1 MKKRFWIAGI
11 CTALLVSANVQ
22 AEEAEGMLID
32 ESKIEKCSDTVTA
45 AMDCD
50 VLDFPGRKDGAV
62 IGEVLEEDELSR
74 TGTIDGV
81 WSRIVFQDEAGQDQ
95 TGYIPTSVLE
105 GYEASGSQKADTST
119 SDGEIQAGSIHKSA
133 GEGVFAD
140 AVDGVTS
147 VNDSGIPDEGVQV
160 GTPISVS
167 ADAALKSMGMFR
179 ITHYCPCSICCGPW
193 ANGITSTGVTA
204 VTNRTIAVDPE
215 QIPYGSKVVIN
226 GQVYVAEDC
235 GGAIDKNCIDIY
247 VGSHEEGESKGVY
260 YTEVYVIEE
269 GTSGEEP

>member
-1 MKKRFWIAGI
+1 MKKRLFLAGL
-11 CTALLVSANVQ
+11 CTVFLVSANVR
-22 AEEAEGMLID
+22 AEETEGVFID
-32 ESKIEKCSDTVTA
+32 ESKIEECSDVVTV

-81 WSRIVFQDEAGQDQ
+81 WSRIIFQDDTGADR
-95 TGYIPTSVLE
+95 TGYIPTSALE
-105 GYEASGSQKADTST
+105 GNEADSKADTT
-119 SDGEIQAGSIHKSA
+119 TADGEIQAGSIHKSE

-147 VNDSGIPDEGVQV
+147 VNDSGTADEGVQV

-167 ADAALKSMGMFR
+167 ADASLKSMGMFR

-226 GQVYVAEDC
+226 GQIYVAEDC

-269 GTSGEEP
+269 GDSDTES